1 MTSSLNPLALPLA
14 QQDSLSKSDS
24 VSSLTSN
31 QTTLMSSLA
40 GASTPTAEP
49 GMVDA
54 SGVAPLNT
62 VIDLVGGAVQHL
74 RLAVNPQAA
83 STSIIDLGSNVPYFL
98 DAPKAPLGTQPLAMT
113 ALPGSAIA
121 VDASYI
127 PPSPATIIPNGSPTV
142 AATLVSSITGGMKIN
157 LVWDSTITSSTSS
170 GLAFQASMVAAAQL
184 LCNTM
189 SDKITINL
197 GITCSGTG
205 GGAMAGPSN
214 NGIFVGYATVK
225 ADLVA
230 KKTPGDTTFDNL
242 PATLVQG
249 QTQVVVW
256 GAQEKALGMLDGAA
270 TGLDGS
276 ATFATDIAPNLLLG
290 VALHELTHAM
300 GRVPYG
306 PQPDIFDLFRFSS
319 PGVMLFA
326 QNIPSSVAYFSLDAG
341 RTNLINFGVT
351 SDPSDFFQATGND
364 PFSEY
369 YTASTLQTLT
379 AVDKKML
386 DALGFH
392 VGVLPPTPPT
402 KGNIVTFLANLSTI
416 EATSYA
422 LTDSSAN
429 IALNID
435 ALHAHLGLIASITQ
449 NSPAAALAL
458 SATQLT
464 TDADVLTKIG
474 TYKATVSGVAAANVS
489 TVLSNS
495 NVTSLA
501 VSDTSAN
508 LVANLDALHTN
519 NAKVTAIV
527 VSPAAPLGL
536 SATQFTA
543 DADVL
548 TKIGTY
554 TATVSGVLAGSIG
567 TVFTNPKV
575 LSLGVLDTSAN
586 VVSNIA
592 ALQTNIG
599 KITSIVLSSPAPLA
613 LTAAQLTTDAG
624 VLTKIGT
631 YTATVSGVAAANVGS
646 VLSNSN
652 VTSLAVS
659 DTGTN
664 LVANL
669 DTLHTNIA
677 KITAIAVTPAAV
689 LALSATQLSA
699 DADVLTKMSTYSA
712 TVSGVAAANVG
723 SVLSN
728 SKVTSLAVSDTS
740 ADIVTNIAALQAN
753 IAKITAIVVSPAA
766 PLGLSATQFSADA
779 TALTKMGAYTATV
792 SGVLAVNVGA
802 VLSNTHVTSIVVS
815 DTSANIVA
823 NLDAIQKLVAIPANS
838 AKISSI
844 ASSDGQNLNVSAT
857 QLASDSTAL
866 AKVKFSDISV
876 TGIVPNSSQT
886 LSGSLGNVIFN
897 FGVAMP
903 GSPTALR
910 LDTINSWSGHDEI
923 SFSSPLNIVGSSA
936 APKSG
941 MASIASTGFATFV
954 PGDSSVALQLAA
966 VENALAYGQPTG
978 VVAMGDLAMWFNGA
992 DAYVLITSN
1001 HTGTGVGSNDTFIKL
1016 AGVNST
1022 DRLVFASGVI
1032 AV

>member
-54 SGVAPLNT
+54 TGVAPLNT

-98 DAPKAPLGTQPLAMT
+98 DAPKAPTGTQPLAMT

-142 AATLVSSITGGMKIN
+142 GPTLVSSITGGMKIN
-157 LVWDSTITSSTSS
+157 LVWDSTIDSSTS

-205 GGAMAGPSN
+205 GGAKAGPSD
-214 NGIFVGYATVK
+214 NGIFVDYATVK

-242 PATLVQG
+242 PATTSVQG
-249 QTQVVVW
+249 QTLVAVW
-256 GAQEKALGMLDGAA
+256 GAQEKALGILDGAA

-326 QNIPSSVAYFSLDAG
+326 QNKPSSVAYFSLDAG

-364 PFSEY
+364 PFSEF

-449 NSPAAALAL
+449 TSPAALAL
-458 SATQLT
+458 SATQLSA
-464 TDADVLTKIG
+464 DVDVLTKIG

-495 NVTSLA
+495 N
-501 VSDTSAN
+501 
-508 LVANLDALHTN
+508 
-519 NAKVTAIV
+519 
-527 VSPAAPLGL
+527 
-536 SATQFTA
+536 
-543 DADVL
+543 
-548 TKIGTY
+548 
-554 TATVSGVLAGSIG
+554 
-567 TVFTNPKV
+567 
-575 LSLGVLDTSAN
+575 
-586 VVSNIA
+586 
-592 ALQTNIG
+592 
-599 KITSIVLSSPAPLA
+599 
-613 LTAAQLTTDAG
+613 
-624 VLTKIGT
+624 
-631 YTATVSGVAAANVGS
+631 
-646 VLSNSN
+646 
-652 VTSLAVS
+652 
-659 DTGTN
+659 
-664 LVANL
+664 
-669 DTLHTNIA
+669 
-677 KITAIAVTPAAV
+677 
-689 LALSATQLSA
+689 
-699 DADVLTKMSTYSA
+699 
-712 TVSGVAAANVG
+712 
-723 SVLSN
+723 
-728 SKVTSLAVSDTS
+728 VTSLAVSDTS

-779 TALTKMGAYTATV
+779 TALTKMGAFTATV

-844 ASSDGQNLNVSAT
+844 ASSDGQNLIVSAT

>member
-1 MTSSLNPLALPLA
+1 MANIAAL
-14 QQDSLSKSDS
+14 
-24 VSSLTSN
+24 
-31 QTTLMSSLA
+31 
-40 GASTPTAEP
+40 
-49 GMVDA
+49 
-54 SGVAPLNT
+54 
-62 VIDLVGGAVQHL
+62 
-74 RLAVNPQAA
+74 QANIA
-83 STSIIDLGSNVPYFL
+83 KIT
-98 DAPKAPLGTQPLAMT
+98 
-113 ALPGSAIA
+113 AIA
-121 VDASYI
+121 V
-127 PPSPATIIPNGSPTV
+127 T
-142 AATLVSSITGGMKIN
+142 
-157 LVWDSTITSSTSS
+157 
-170 GLAFQASMVAAAQL
+170 
-184 LCNTM
+184 
-189 SDKITINL
+189 
-197 GITCSGTG
+197 
-205 GGAMAGPSN
+205 
-214 NGIFVGYATVK
+214 
-225 ADLVA
+225 
-230 KKTPGDTTFDNL
+230 
-242 PATLVQG
+242 
-249 QTQVVVW
+249 
-256 GAQEKALGMLDGAA
+256 
-270 TGLDGS
+270 
-276 ATFATDIAPNLLLG
+276 
-290 VALHELTHAM
+290 
-300 GRVPYG
+300 
-306 PQPDIFDLFRFSS
+306 
-319 PGVMLFA
+319 
-326 QNIPSSVAYFSLDAG
+326 
-341 RTNLINFGVT
+341 
-351 SDPSDFFQATGND
+351 
-364 PFSEY
+364 
-369 YTASTLQTLT
+369 
-379 AVDKKML
+379 
-386 DALGFH
+386 
-392 VGVLPPTPPT
+392 
-402 KGNIVTFLANLSTI
+402 
-416 EATSYA
+416 
-422 LTDSSAN
+422 
-429 IALNID
+429 
-435 ALHAHLGLIASITQ
+435 
-449 NSPAAALAL
+449 PAAVLAL
-458 SATQLT
+458 SATQLSA
-464 TDADVLTKIG
+464 DADVLAKMS

-495 NVTSLA
+495 KVTSLA
-501 VSDTSAN
+501 VSDTSADIVTN
-508 LVANLDALHTN
+508 IAALQANI
-519 NAKVTAIV
+519 AKITAIV

-536 SATQFTA
+536 SATQFIA

-554 TATVSGVLAGSIG
+554 TATVSGVLAVNVA
-567 TVFTNPKV
+567 TVIANTKV

-631 YTATVSGVAAANVGS
+631 YTATVSGVLAANVRT

-659 DTGTN
+659 DTSVN

-677 KITAIAVTPAAV
+677 KITTIAVTPAAF

-723 SVLSN
+723 SILSN

-779 TALTKMGAYTATV
+779 TALTKMGAFTATV

-844 ASSDGQNLNVSAT
+844 ASSDGQNLNVSAI

>member
-14 QQDSLSKSDS
+14 QQDSLAKSDS

-98 DAPKAPLGTQPLAMT
+98 DAPKAPTGTQPLAMT

-142 AATLVSSITGGMKIN
+142 GPTLVSSITGGMKIN
-157 LVWDSTITSSTSS
+157 LVWDSTIDSSTS

-205 GGAMAGPSN
+205 GGAKAGPSD
-214 NGIFVGYATVK
+214 NGIFVDYATVK

-242 PATLVQG
+242 PATTSVQG
-249 QTQVVVW
+249 QTLVAVW
-256 GAQEKALGMLDGAA
+256 GAQEKALGILDGAA

-326 QNIPSSVAYFSLDAG
+326 QNKPSSVAYFSLDAG

-449 NSPAAALAL
+449 TSPAALAL
-458 SATQLT
+458 SATQLSA
-464 TDADVLTKIG
+464 DVDVLTKIG

-501 VSDTSAN
+501 VSDTSA
-508 LVANLDALHTN
+508 DI
-519 NAKVTAIV
+519 VT
-527 VSPAAPLGL
+527 
-536 SATQFTA
+536 
-543 DADVL
+543 
-548 TKIGTY
+548 
-554 TATVSGVLAGSIG
+554 
-567 TVFTNPKV
+567 
-575 LSLGVLDTSAN
+575 
-586 VVSNIA
+586 NIA
-592 ALQTNIG
+592 ALQ
-599 KITSIVLSSPAPLA
+599 A
-613 LTAAQLTTDAG
+613 
-624 VLTKIGT
+624 
-631 YTATVSGVAAANVGS
+631 
-646 VLSNSN
+646 
-652 VTSLAVS
+652 
-659 DTGTN
+659 
-664 LVANL
+664 
-669 DTLHTNIA
+669 NIA
-677 KITAIAVTPAAV
+677 KITAIVVSPVAP
-689 LALSATQLSA
+689 LGLSATQLSA
-699 DADVLTKMSTYSA
+699 DADVLTKIGSYTA
-712 TVSGVAAANVG
+712 TVSGVAAANV
-723 SVLSN
+723 STVLSN

-779 TALTKMGAYTATV
+779 TALTKMGAFTATV

-844 ASSDGQNLNVSAT
+844 ASSDGQNLNVSAI

>member
-14 QQDSLSKSDS
+14 QQDSLAKSDS

-98 DAPKAPLGTQPLAMT
+98 DAPKAPTGTQPLAMT

-142 AATLVSSITGGMKIN
+142 GPTLVSSITGGMKIN
-157 LVWDSTITSSTSS
+157 LVWDSTIDSSTS

-205 GGAMAGPSN
+205 GGAKAGPSD
-214 NGIFVGYATVK
+214 NGISVDYATVK

-474 TYKATVSGVAAANVS
+474 SYTAIVSGVAAANVS

-495 NVTSLA
+495 KVTSLA

-646 VLSNSN
+646 VL
-652 VTSLAVS
+652 
-659 DTGTN
+659 
-664 LVANL
+664 
-669 DTLHTNIA
+669 
-677 KITAIAVTPAAV
+677 
-689 LALSATQLSA
+689 
-699 DADVLTKMSTYSA
+699 
-712 TVSGVAAANVG
+712 G
-723 SVLSN
+723 S

-740 ADIVTNIAALQAN
+740 ANFVANIAALQAN

-815 DTSANIVA
+815 DTSANIVS

>member
-54 SGVAPLNT
+54 TGVAPLNT

-98 DAPKAPLGTQPLAMT
+98 DAPKAPTGTQPLAMT

-142 AATLVSSITGGMKIN
+142 GPTLVSSITGGMKIN
-157 LVWDSTITSSTSS
+157 LVWDSTIDSSTS

-205 GGAMAGPSN
+205 GGAKAGPSD
-214 NGIFVGYATVK
+214 NGKFVDYATVK

-249 QTQVVVW
+249 QTLVAVW
-256 GAQEKALGMLDGAA
+256 GAQEKALGILDGAA

-326 QNIPSSVAYFSLDAG
+326 QNKPSSVAYFSLDAG

-508 LVANLDALHTN
+508 LVAN
-519 NAKVTAIV
+519 
-527 VSPAAPLGL
+527 
-536 SATQFTA
+536 
-543 DADVL
+543 
-548 TKIGTY
+548 
-554 TATVSGVLAGSIG
+554 
-567 TVFTNPKV
+567 
-575 LSLGVLDTSAN
+575 
-586 VVSNIA
+586 IA
-592 ALQTNIG
+592 ALQ
-599 KITSIVLSSPAPLA
+599 A
-613 LTAAQLTTDAG
+613 
-624 VLTKIGT
+624 
-631 YTATVSGVAAANVGS
+631 
-646 VLSNSN
+646 
-652 VTSLAVS
+652 
-659 DTGTN
+659 
-664 LVANL
+664 
-669 DTLHTNIA
+669 NIA

-699 DADVLTKMSTYSA
+699 DADVLAKMSTYTA
-712 TVSGVAAANVG
+712 TVSGVAAANV
-723 SVLSN
+723 STVLSN

-844 ASSDGQNLNVSAT
+844 ASSDGQNLNVSAI